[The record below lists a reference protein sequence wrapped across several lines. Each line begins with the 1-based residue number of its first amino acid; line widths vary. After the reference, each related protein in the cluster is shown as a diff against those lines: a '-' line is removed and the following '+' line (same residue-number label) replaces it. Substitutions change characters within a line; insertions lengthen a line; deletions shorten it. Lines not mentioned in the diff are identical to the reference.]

1 MPFDKKGGF
10 LSQDLS
16 GKEDAASN
24 RRAIMLISAPII
36 ILGSHLIIMVAD
48 KVPRF
53 DIVRGCRLD
62 NAASS
67 GLTEQQPLNKCTS
80 DEQHALQ
87 QLQRQWSE
95 FAKSDRASCTADT
108 TNDDTPSYVEL
119 LTCLQEA
126 QEVRGSSKK

>member
-1 MPFDKKGGF
+1 
-10 LSQDLS
+10 
-16 GKEDAASN
+16 
-24 RRAIMLISAPII
+24 MLISAPII
-36 ILGSHLIIMVAD
+36 ILGSHLFITVAD
-48 KVPRF
+48 EVPRF
-53 DIVRGCRLD
+53 DIARGCRLD

-67 GLTEQQPLNKCTS
+67 GLAEQEPLNKCMS
-80 DEQHALQ
+80 DEQNARQ